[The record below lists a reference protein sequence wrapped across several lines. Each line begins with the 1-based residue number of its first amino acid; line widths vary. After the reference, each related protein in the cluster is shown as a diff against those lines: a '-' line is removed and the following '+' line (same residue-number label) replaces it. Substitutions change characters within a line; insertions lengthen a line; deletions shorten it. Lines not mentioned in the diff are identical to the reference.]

1 MKKATE
7 YHPHKIPYSSS
18 FFLSMKNAAWLKS
31 EKEQTEQKI

>member
-7 YHPHKIPYSSS
+7 YHPHKIPYSS